1 MCEIHPLLVTSTA
14 HVTDEEAQ
22 ILTDHGY
29 SRDQFGWFFYVG
41 NEEYDA
47 LPEIVR
53 KSRGLFAVILCA
65 RVNGCPYVLLD
76 RDAEVLPGVP
86 IYDW

>member
-1 MCEIHPLLVTSTA
+1 MNIASLLVTSTS

-22 ILTDHGY
+22 VLTDHGY
-29 SRDQFGWFFYVG
+29 CRDQSGWFFYVG
-41 NEEYDA
+41 GEEHDA
-47 LPEIVR
+47 LPEIVG

-65 RVNGCPYVLLD
+65 RVNGCDYVLLD
-76 RDAEVLPGVP
+76 CNAETLPGVP